1 LPSMSDIVP
10 AGSPELLV
18 AANRASAIEAVIR
31 WMLHDLRNPLQ
42 TLILLPTLADAET
55 EAGAGADW
63 RDALGGAAERLA
75 VGLALLDRLVAG
87 PAGPATAEPI
97 AVGEVLGFL
106 AELFGTRHG
115 RFRVTVEPGA
125 APLPAVAA
133 VRGDLELALL
143 NLLLNAAE
151 ACGDR
156 VGQVSALARPELG
169 GVELVFE
176 DNGPG
181 VPEDQRA
188 RLFEPFVTIRPDG
201 AVRGLGLFVARHLLA
216 RAGGELRYEA
226 ANGGSRFIVRLPAWQ
241 RLPQQ

>member
-1 LPSMSDIVP
+1 MSDTVT
-10 AGSPELLV
+10 AGSTELLV
-18 AANRASAIEAVIR
+18 AANRASTLEAVIR

-42 TLILLPTLADAET
+42 TLTLLPTLADAET
-55 EAGAGADW
+55 DAAAGADW
-63 RDALGGAAERLA
+63 RGALAAAAERLA

-87 PAGPATAEPI
+87 PPGPTTAEPI

-115 RFRVTVEPGA
+115 RFRVTVEPPGA
-125 APLPAVAA
+125 VPLPAVAA

-156 VGQVSALARPELG
+156 VGRVSALARPGLD

-176 DNGPG
+176 DDGPG
-181 VPEDQRA
+181 IPEDQRA
-188 RLFEPFVTIRPDG
+188 RLFEPLVTTRPDG

-216 RAGGELRYEA
+216 RTGGELRYEA

-241 RLPQQ
+241 PLPQQ